1 MASGLLLCLRQYN
14 ADNYLLIVR
23 HTSQCTDVQLTCLI
37 AEALHLHLSSRHLV
51 TSGTKAVMA
60 KLLHNALQHKTA
72 LSPILWRISNYNLNY
87 DRHFRNCYFYFHCL
101 YLNNPVSKVARK
113 CTTCTPSSV
122 LLSSLMAHFLQHA
135 TSTVNTDLM
144 IQLMN
149 HLSLCHLHF
158 RWSILLW

>member
-1 MASGLLLCLRQYN
+1 MVASGLLLCLHQYN

-72 LSPILWRISNYNLNY
+72 LSPIL
-87 DRHFRNCYFYFHCL
+87 
-101 YLNNPVSKVARK
+101 
-113 CTTCTPSSV
+113 
-122 LLSSLMAHFLQHA
+122 
-135 TSTVNTDLM
+135 
-144 IQLMN
+144 
-149 HLSLCHLHF
+149 
-158 RWSILLW
+158 